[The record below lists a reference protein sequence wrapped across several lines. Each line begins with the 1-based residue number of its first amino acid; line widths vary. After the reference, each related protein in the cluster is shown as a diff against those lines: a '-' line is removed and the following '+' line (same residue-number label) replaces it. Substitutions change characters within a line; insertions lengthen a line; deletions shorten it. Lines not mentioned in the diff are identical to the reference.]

1 MYNYLIIL
9 LIIIGT
15 LSSCQKENCDGFD
28 TILELE
34 DIFLFISD
42 DTLQYFDNQ
51 PNQFFGVSLSIFDE
65 YKARDGK
72 RNCTIDDLAIKVD
85 GSLNPESLKISC
97 DKELTSGSRIFA
109 PNSELNEA
117 NITRITFTKNAL
129 GQIDVAKIDLIGL
142 DNFTQDD
149 DYRFKLLIE
158 STDGKDFE
166 ASASVHIKQ

>member
-1 MYNYLIIL
+1 MKRIFYLVAALVL
-9 LIIIGT
+9 LN
-15 LSSCQKENCDGFD
+15 SCQKEECEGFD
-28 TILELE
+28 TIIELE
-34 DIFLFISD
+34 EVFLFISD

-51 PNQFFGVSLSIFDE
+51 PNQFFGVSLSIFDD

-72 RNCTIDDLAIKVD
+72 RNCTTDDLAIRVD

-97 DKELTSGSRIFA
+97 DKELRSGSRIFA

-117 NITRITFTKNAL
+117 NITRITFAKNAL

-166 ASASVHIKQ
+166 ASASVHIKL